1 MGFLY
6 QQYEY
11 QYEYEYLY
19 LYANNISRQYI
30 EIYTRIYSID
40 WFTRIAHMLKPR
52 NEASISSK
60 TQPRPSP
67 PPIPSLIVHA
77 RNGSIDGAIEHP
89 QPLAAQPT
97 DRHDRQRRRRLLVG
111 REGGGGGLAVIH
123 GTNGSDQWASWAV
136 AHRGGG
142 GVRLAC
148 SAAASA
154 TTRIATR
161 SHSLVSSKAF

>member
-19 LYANNISRQYI
+19 LYANNISRQYINI

-60 TQPRPSP
+60 TPPRPSP
-67 PPIPSLIVHA
+67 PPISSLIVHA

-111 REGGGGGLAVIH
+111 REGGGGG
-123 GTNGSDQWASWAV
+123 
-136 AHRGGG
+136 
-142 GVRLAC
+142 
-148 SAAASA
+148 
-154 TTRIATR
+154 
-161 SHSLVSSKAF
+161 